1 MSSIMNPITK
11 KAYKAEFETSNIT
24 LEELYK
30 KYDITKEELGS
41 TENWEKRASVTI
53 SAADTFKQII
63 KPEVISDQPAHSNI
77 TPEVTLVDDKED
89 FLTIIQDTKE
99 LALTSTKQF
108 FEDYDTDEVTTKE
121 FKDMVGVLKD
131 LESGELIRQGKDT
144 GPTVNIL
151 IQNLT
156 EKFQDDC

>member
-1 MSSIMNPITK
+1 MMNPITK
-11 KAYKAEFETSNIT
+11 RAYKAEFETSNISIEDLLT
-24 LEELYK
+24 
-30 KYDITKEELGS
+30 KYNITKEELGS
-41 TENWEKRASVTI
+41 TTMWEKRAGVGIVPDSTYKRK
-53 SAADTFKQII
+53 DII
-63 KPEVISDQPAHSNI
+63 KPEIAPNTGQDIIV
-77 TPEVTLVDDKED
+77 LDKEED
-89 FLTIIQDTKE
+89 FLDIIQDTKK